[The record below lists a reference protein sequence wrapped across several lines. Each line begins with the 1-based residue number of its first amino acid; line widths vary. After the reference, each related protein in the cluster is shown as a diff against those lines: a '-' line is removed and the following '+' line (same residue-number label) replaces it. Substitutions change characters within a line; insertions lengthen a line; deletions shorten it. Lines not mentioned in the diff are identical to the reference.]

1 MNYPEPDEPFPFPP
15 IPSPRRP
22 RPTPQPLLT
31 YQIRDEHFGLTL
43 LTAHSAEEALA
54 IFRYQQEYARDN
66 YHGVPID
73 ESIVYTAWLGGEYTA
88 PTTKAPELSDLDQ
101 AELAVEE
108 TDVWNGGRGWG
119 GAAPPGKLWAD
130 NTKSPDPDL

>member
-1 MNYPEPDEPFPFPP
+1 MNDSRYPEPEEGFPP

-22 RPTPQPLLT
+22 RTTPQPLLT
-31 YQIRDEHFGLTL
+31 WQIRDEHFGLNL
-43 LTAHSAEEALA
+43 ITAHTAEEALA
-54 IFRYQQEYARDN
+54 IFRFQQEYARDN
-66 YHGVPID
+66 HHGVPID
-73 ESIVYTAWLGGEYTA
+73 ESKVYTAVGGLPVPA
-88 PTTKAPELSDLDQ
+88 TKAPELSDLDQ